1 MKVSFDINGADIVE
15 FGVGVEAGEAEQF
28 ALVPVQAAV
37 KPVLKQM
44 AIATRDEMQE
54 TRPNAIAYEPSERYE
69 SHEHLYVAL
78 GDENATIFR
87 NIHTANNVGTDAKA
101 LANPDDAFCYFARF
115 RRGSHHLTAVRRA
128 TSFKSIRKSSLLQF
142 LDDSFRLV
150 EEETFKLD
158 QDFDV
163 LIDDSNVYILR
174 PAGFEFVGQLEK
186 AISNAVPKNVKSV
199 KTDLP
204 FVDFAG
210 IEAYAIKHTRAARY
224 LASIRSQ
231 KLAHNVDKAYLKKQ
245 CKSTGVQIQEAN
257 GKIVVDPASILD
269 FLGVLDR
276 RLYEVELVKGSPE
289 SFRAASRSRI

>member
-15 FGVGVEAGEAEQF
+15 FGVGIEDGEAEQF

-54 TRPNAIAYEPSERYE
+54 KRASAIAYKPSERYE
-69 SHEHLYVAL
+69 SPEHLYVAL
-78 GDENATIFR
+78 DDENATIFR
-87 NIHTANNVGTDAKA
+87 DIHTANNVGTNAKA

-115 RRGSHHLTAVRRA
+115 RGRGSHHLTAVRRA
-128 TSFKSIRKSSLLQF
+128 TSFKSIRKSSLLQLF
-142 LDDSFRLV
+142 DDSFRLV

-163 LIDDSNVYILR
+163 LIDDNNVYVLR
-174 PAGFEFVGQLEK
+174 PAGFEFAGQLEK
-186 AISNAVPKNVKSV
+186 AISDAVPKNVKSI
-199 KTDLP
+199 KNDLP

-224 LASIRSQ
+224 HGSVCADTPRAS
-231 KLAHNVDKAYLKKQ
+231 
-245 CKSTGVQIQEAN
+245 G
-257 GKIVVDPASILD
+257 
-269 FLGVLDR
+269 
-276 RLYEVELVKGSPE
+276 
-289 SFRAASRSRI
+289 